1 MPLGD
6 PVGWTIWGDDGG
18 FGAEED
24 PEINLYADLDENGNF
39 AAPFWI
45 YKINSVRIEEMDD

>member
-18 FGAEED
+18 FGAED
-24 PEINLYADLDENGNF
+24 DSEIILYADLDENGNF